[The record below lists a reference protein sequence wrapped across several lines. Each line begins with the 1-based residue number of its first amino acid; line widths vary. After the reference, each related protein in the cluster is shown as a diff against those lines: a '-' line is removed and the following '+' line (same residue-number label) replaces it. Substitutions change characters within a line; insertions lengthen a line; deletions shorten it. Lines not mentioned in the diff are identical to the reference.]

1 MDRNL
6 PCPCLVELASNLAII
21 PEEAAIK
28 GKAQQRTSESN
39 HPKKEKKNRIQHMD
53 GY

>member
-6 PCPCLVELASNLAII
+6 PCPCLVELASNFAITL
-21 PEEAAIK
+21 EEMTIK

-53 GY
+53 SY